1 MAVINSQILY
11 GGIDVTDY
19 AALSFGCMYKN
30 ISGSTSIGVSTEL
43 DSPQQRTTLPT
54 AEEIKQPLKSDDGEN
69 GGDDADDNTDDNTIC
84 MSTTTTERRRR
95 ATTTAENQH
104 MHNDF

>member
-1 MAVINSQILY
+1 MMAVINSQILY

-54 AEEIKQPLKSDDGEN
+54 AEEIKQPMKSNDGEN
-69 GGDDADDNTDDNTIC
+69 ADDYTDDNTFC

>member
-1 MAVINSQILY
+1 MLLKPLPSLMDAINSQMLY

-54 AEEIKQPLKSDDGEN
+54 AEEIKQPLESDDGEN
-69 GGDDADDNTDDNTIC
+69 GDGQVYISLYLQNFCSSQI
-84 MSTTTTERRRR
+84 
-95 ATTTAENQH
+95 Q
-104 MHNDF
+104 FFPL

>member
-1 MAVINSQILY
+1 MMAVINSQILY

-30 ISGSTSIGVSTEL
+30 ISGSSSIGVSTEL

-54 AEEIKQPLKSDDGEN
+54 AEEIKQTLKSDDGEN
-69 GGDDADDNTDDNTIC
+69 GDDDAQQQK
-84 MSTTTTERRRR
+84 E
-95 ATTTAENQH
+95 EEQQQQ
-104 MHNDF
+104 

>member
-1 MAVINSQILY
+1 MLLKPLPSLMDAINSQMLY

-19 AALSFGCMYKN
+19 AAISFGCMFKN

-54 AEEIKQPLKSDDGEN
+54 AEEIKQPLESDDVEN
-69 GGDDADDNTDDNTIC
+69 GDGQVYISLYLQNFCSSQI
-84 MSTTTTERRRR
+84 
-95 ATTTAENQH
+95 Q
-104 MHNDF
+104 FFPL